1 MRKVLLFGGGRMI
14 GPPLIEILLEQNC
27 QVTVVNRKTP
37 PRLGKINYISGDR
50 LDRDFVEHLK
60 QISFDYILDLSCYE
74 PEAVKISIEAFSK
87 KVEKYFLMSTGL
99 VYKSTGIYPVR
110 EDHERGDNFL
120 GGDYAIKKL
129 KNEKIIEKY
138 EDKINIILLRAPYIV
153 GQPDFMNRLQFICH
167 RLLDNH
173 PIFIPGYGNAP
184 YQLSNAVDVA
194 RAIFHLVFKVDTK
207 IGFNAFNIGSSESI
221 SSKGLIDLLALYLK
235 IDAAN
240 VQNIFLE
247 EINLS
252 NDVFSWEDL
261 VFPFPDQTFI
271 LDDTKLKKSGFTY
284 SNTLSQFIF
293 NFVKSFLP
301 DYNPKNFSIYQ
312 AEYRANIKIQ
322 NRREKNDQRLSSI

>member
-74 PEAVKISIEAFSK
+74 PDAVKISIEAFSN

-99 VYKSTGIYPVR
+99 VYKSNGIYPFR
-110 EDHERGDNFL
+110 ENHERGDNFL
-120 GGDYAIKKL
+120 GGEYAIKKL
-129 KNEKIIEKY
+129 KNEKIIEEY
-138 EDKINIILLRAPYIV
+138 ADKLNIILLRAPYIV

-167 RLLDNH
+167 RLLSNH

-194 RAIFHLVFKVDTK
+194 RAIYHLVFNVETK
-207 IGFNAFNIGSSESI
+207 IGFNPFNIGSSECI
-221 SSKGLIDLLALYLK
+221 SSRGLIDLLAGYLK
-235 IDAAN
+235 IDE
-240 VQNIFLE
+240 VKIRNIFLE

-252 NDVFSWEDL
+252 NDLFSWEDL

-271 LDDTKLKKSGFTY
+271 LDDNKLLDTGFTY
-284 SNTLSQFIF
+284 SNSLSQFVL
-293 NFVKSFLP
+293 NFVNSFLP
-301 DYNPKNFSIYQ
+301 NYKSKNFSIYQ
-312 AEYRANIKIQ
+312 AEYRANKIIQ
-322 NRREKNDQRLSSI
+322 KRKEENDQRLSSF